1 MSNIWLWIH
10 GLEWRATIGNDEN
23 RLKMVDL
30 LWAMLDTLEDDPNL
44 ALQYGSQSRRI
55 GELLGE
61 KWWVQM
67 LNHWE
72 LQARFNFLADYN
84 GTIEL
89 ASRSAVEVRLPEY
102 QGFPQRICLHEDLI
116 SAYVGQDPIGN
127 RDLIEQALDYME
139 SGVDPRVECYS
150 CLHNLKLDFA
160 TLTCAPEEALQVAQ
174 RAANVAEKSSHHLTY
189 IYTTMVELAYQLRDW
204 ENLLEWATLAESHA
218 RKAGWDHRIASN
230 QLWLATY
237 ARHIGNTL
245 QSGRLFQQATHRAA
259 TYGAFLGMGYYT
271 ALTAY
276 HETGERLNDALQAQV
291 ILLKQLVG
299 RAKPF
304 DECTTRLE
312 IIRLKQAIG
321 SLIEEDIAALKR
333 TTQELKAPQHI
344 LNKLDQLLAS

>member
-1 MSNIWLWIH
+1 MSNIWQWIYD
-10 GLEWRATIGNDEN
+10 LRWRAEYEGDEN

-30 LWAMLDTLEDDPNL
+30 LWTMLDTLEDDPHL
-44 ALQYGSQSRRI
+44 AMQYGTQSRRI

-61 KWWVQM
+61 NWWVQM

-72 LQARFNFLADYN
+72 LQARFSFLADYN

-89 ASRSAVEVRLPEY
+89 ASKSAVEVRLPEY

-139 SGVDPRVECYS
+139 SEVEPRVECYS
-150 CLHNLKLDFA
+150 CLHRLKLDFA
-160 TLTCAPEEALQVAQ
+160 TTICTPQEALDVAHRTAYINQ
-174 RAANVAEKSSHHLTY
+174 ESSHHLTY
-189 IYTTMVELAYQLRDW
+189 VYTTMVELAYQLQDW
-204 ENLLEWATLAESHA
+204 ENLLEWTTVAESHA
-218 RKAGWDHRIASN
+218 RKAGRDHRIAAN

-237 ARHIGNTL
+237 AGYIGNTP
-245 QSGRLFQQATHRAA
+245 QSEKLFQQATHRAEN
-259 TYGAFLGMGYYT
+259 YGAFLGMSYYT

-276 HETGERLNDALQAQV
+276 HETGGRLNDALQAQV
-291 ILLKQLVG
+291 VLLEQLVG

-312 IIRLKQAIG
+312 IIRLKKAIG
-321 SLIEEDIAALKR
+321 SPIEEDITALKH
-333 TTQELKAPQHI
+333 TTQELKAPDHI
-344 LNKLDQLLAS
+344 LNKLDQLLLS